1 MGHAQ
6 RFDAVNA
13 QKGTPLWWI
22 VAHLKTLAEDVEAAY
37 DANSPEVV
45 SAMQYFEQ
53 GLGRLVFA
61 PPRPGSEAPAETAK
75 SEEDVPGGEE
85 DVPAPRRGGK
95 RSGGDTT

>member
-13 QKGTPLWWI
+13 QKGTPLWQM
-22 VAHLKTLAEDVEAAY
+22 VGHLKALAEAVQAAY
-37 DANSPEVV
+37 DGNSPEVV

-61 PPRPGSEAPAETAK
+61 PLRADSEAPAETAK
-75 SEEDVPGGEE
+75 PEEVGEE